1 MPRLPQLALV
11 IGSLSLSAV
20 ALVLAHHRPEESV
33 ANGSG
38 VTLALEALV
47 AAALVTAGVLVWSI
61 RNARAAGALLF
72 ASSVAVGCQSLPLPR
87 AGGAVLFTLAL
98 VLGGAAAA
106 LAGAAAV
113 ELTSRARP
121 GRLVAI
127 CAVACS
133 TVWLGLLPALLFDPP
148 AAGCFGCPRNLVLV
162 HGSPSLRSH
171 VLQSGLRG
179 AAVASVV
186 LALVLLVGV
195 ADMALRQWSSAAI
208 RLGAVVAL
216 GASAAAL
223 WHRASAPIATT
234 DGVVRLAWIIE
245 CTGLLLLAAG
255 PVGELVRARIERA
268 RVADAVLRTVL
279 SADDLRNTFAASC
292 GDGSLSLV
300 FPQEGGVLVDGDGLP
315 AAAVVD
321 GKVTTDVVRKGSI
334 LAQLRHRELTAHAAR
349 RLADSVQAAGL
360 ALEHTS
366 SRARLRAQLADL
378 TASRARIVEVAD
390 AERRRLERN
399 LHDGAQQRL
408 IALSVVLA
416 EPDDPRLNEARA
428 EVLAA
433 LDELRAIAHG
443 IHPASLSDGGIVAS
457 VRELAD
463 TSSVPLRLEL
473 RPVERLPE
481 SVESAAY
488 RVVADCVRAAE
499 QHGNGR
505 AVAIDLEL
513 TAEGLEA
520 HLRLPGV
527 AASVVR
533 RTLLHADDRVTAAGG
548 RLEVTD
554 VRGETRVE
562 LGLSCGS

>member
-1 MPRLPQLALV
+1 MRRLPQLVLV

-20 ALVLAHHRPEESV
+20 ALVLAHQRPEESV

-38 VTLALEALV
+38 AVLALEAVV
-47 AAALVTAGVLVWSI
+47 AAALVVAGVLVWAV

-87 AGGAVLFTLAL
+87 TGGAVLFTLAL

-121 GRLVAI
+121 ARLVAI

-148 AAGCFGCPRNLVLV
+148 ATGCFGCPQNLVLV
-162 HGSPSLRSH
+162 HSSPSLRSH
-171 VLQSGLRG
+171 VLHSGLRG
-179 AAVASVV
+179 TAVASVV

-195 ADMALRQWSSAAI
+195 ADVALRQWSSAAI

-216 GASAAAL
+216 AASAAAL

-234 DGVVRLAWIIE
+234 DDVVRLAWIVE

-255 PVGELVRARIERA
+255 PVGELTRARIERA
-268 RVADAVLRTVL
+268 RIADAVLRTVL
-279 SADDLRNTFAASC
+279 SADDLRNTLAASC

-300 FPQEGGVLVDGDGLP
+300 FPTGRRRTGRRQRARGADGGRPGDHRRRPPGIGPGAAAPPGAHGARSAETVGLRAGGGACARTHLVESSPAGSARRADGLARTHRRGRRRR
-315 AAAVVD
+315 AAAA
-321 GKVTTDVVRKGSI
+321 R
-334 LAQLRHRELTAHAAR
+334 AQPAR
-349 RLADSVQAAGL
+349 RRATAADRALRCARRAGRP
-360 ALEHTS
+360 AP
-366 SRARLRAQLADL
+366 A
-378 TASRARIVEVAD
+378 
-390 AERRRLERN
+390 
-399 LHDGAQQRL
+399 
-408 IALSVVLA
+408 
-416 EPDDPRLNEARA
+416 EARA

-463 TSSVPLRLEL
+463 TSRVPLRLEL

-499 QHGNGR
+499 QHGDGR

-513 TAEGLEA
+513 TAQGLEA

-527 AASVVR
+527 AAATVR
-533 RTLLHADDRVTAAGG
+533 RTLMHADDRVTAAGG
-548 RLEVTD
+548 RLEVTEA
-554 VRGETRVE
+554 RGETRVE

>member
-1 MPRLPQLALV
+1 MP
-11 IGSLSLSAV
+11 
-20 ALVLAHHRPEESV
+20 
-33 ANGSG
+33 
-38 VTLALEALV
+38 EA
-47 AAALVTAGVLVWSI
+47 A
-61 RNARAAGALLF
+61 
-72 ASSVAVGCQSLPLPR
+72 
-87 AGGAVLFTLAL
+87 
-98 VLGGAAAA
+98 
-106 LAGAAAV
+106 
-113 ELTSRARP
+113 
-121 GRLVAI
+121 RLVAI

-148 AAGCFGCPRNLVLV
+148 ATGCFGCPRNLVLV
-162 HGSPSLRSH
+162 HGSPSLRAH
-171 VLQSGLRG
+171 VLESGLRG

-195 ADMALRQWSSAAI
+195 ADVALRQWSSAAI

-216 GASAAAL
+216 AAAAFAL
-223 WHRASAPIATT
+223 WHRAAAPVATT
-234 DGVVRLAWIIE
+234 DDVVRLAWIVE

-255 PVGELVRARIERA
+255 PVGEFARARIERA
-268 RVADAVLRTVL
+268 RVADAVLKTVL
-279 SADDLRNTFAASC
+279 SADDLRTTLAASC

-300 FPQEGGVLVDGDGLP
+300 FPQVGGVPVDGNGLAVP
-315 AAAVVD
+315 AAGGAVI
-321 GKVTTDVVRKGSI
+321 TDVVRQGSV

-349 RLADSVQAAGL
+349 RLLDSVQAAGL
-360 ALEHTS
+360 ALEHAS

-416 EPDDPRLNEARA
+416 EPDDPLLLEARV

-463 TSSVPLRLEL
+463 TSAVPLRLEL

-527 AASVVR
+527 AAATVR
-533 RTLLHADDRVTAAGG
+533 RTLMHADDRVTAAGG

-554 VRGETRVE
+554 VRGETHVE

>member
-1 MPRLPQLALV
+1 MRRLPQLVLV
-11 IGSLSLSAV
+11 VGSLSLSAV

-38 VTLALEALV
+38 VVLALEALA
-47 AAALVTAGVLVWSI
+47 AAALVAAGVLVWSV

-72 ASSVAVGCQSLPLPR
+72 ASSVAVGCQSLPLPQ

-98 VLGGAAAA
+98 VLGGAAAT

-121 GRLVAI
+121 ARLVAV

-148 AAGCFGCPRNLVLV
+148 ATGCFGCPRNLVLIR
-162 HGSPSLRSH
+162 GSPSLRSH

-186 LALVLLVGV
+186 LALMLLVGV
-195 ADMALRQWSSAAI
+195 ADVARRQWSSAAI

-216 GASAAAL
+216 AASAAAL
-223 WHRASAPIATT
+223 WHRASAHVATT
-234 DGVVRLAWIIE
+234 DGVVRLAWIVE
-245 CTGLLLLAAG
+245 CGGLLLLAAG
-255 PVGELVRARIERA
+255 PVGEFARARIERA
-268 RVADAVLRTVL
+268 RIADAVLRTVL
-279 SADDLRNTFAASC
+279 SADDLRNTLAASC

-300 FPQEGGVLVDGDGLP
+300 FPQVGGVPVDGNGLP
-315 AAAVVD
+315 APAAGGAVI
-321 GKVTTDVVRKGSI
+321 TDIVRQGSV

-349 RLADSVQAAGL
+349 RLSYSVQAAGL

-366 SRARLRAQLADL
+366 SRARLRAQLTDL

-416 EPDDPRLNEARA
+416 EPDDPRLIEARA

-443 IHPASLSDGGIVAS
+443 IHPASLSDGGIVAF

-527 AASVVR
+527 AASTVR

-554 VRGETRVE
+554 MRNETRVE

>member
-1 MPRLPQLALV
+1 MRRLPQLVLV

-20 ALVLAHHRPEESV
+20 ALVLAHQRPEESV

-38 VTLALEALV
+38 AVLALEAVV
-47 AAALVTAGVLVWSI
+47 AAALVVAGVLVWAV

-87 AGGAVLFTLAL
+87 TGGAVLFTLAL

-121 GRLVAI
+121 ARLVAI

-148 AAGCFGCPRNLVLV
+148 AAGCFGCPQNLVLV
-162 HGSPSLRSH
+162 HSSPSLRSH
-171 VLQSGLRG
+171 VLHSGLRG
-179 AAVASVV
+179 TAVASVV

-195 ADMALRQWSSAAI
+195 ADVALRQWSSAAI

-216 GASAAAL
+216 AASAAAL
-223 WHRASAPIATT
+223 WHRAAAPIATT
-234 DGVVRLAWIIE
+234 DDVVRLAWIVE

-255 PVGELVRARIERA
+255 PVGELARARIERA
-268 RVADAVLRTVL
+268 RIADAVLRTVL
-279 SADDLRNTFAASC
+279 SADDLRNTLAASC

-300 FPQEGGVLVDGDGLP
+300 FPQVGGVPVDGNGR
-315 AAAVVD
+315 AAPTAGGPVI
-321 GKVTTDVVRKGSI
+321 TDVVRQGSV

-349 RLADSVQAAGL
+349 RLSDSVQAAGL

-416 EPDDPRLNEARA
+416 EPDDPLLLEARA

-463 TSSVPLRLEL
+463 TSGVPLRLEL

-527 AASVVR
+527 AAATVR
-533 RTLLHADDRVTAAGG
+533 RTLMHADDRVTAAGG

-554 VRGETRVE
+554 VRGETHVQ
-562 LGLSCGS
+562 LGLPCGS